1 VLDISFSTSLLLKWL
16 NLCMQLYFVCWVPLQ
31 CPFWQKNTA
40 PSWFQASQ
48 SSNGK
53 VFPLCAS
60 YASTGQNRFLL
71 GRMEHVRNTSIIISL
86 DSNDSICPS
95 YSGALETILG
105 KRLTPLATLVIA
117 VPGGNT
123 KRTQKGH
130 ITRHFPGVFGSNC
143 LLITFG
149 SMIRWTCIYA
159 YIFAYIYT
167 YLCVNSCVDVSI

>member
-1 VLDISFSTSLLLKWL
+1 
-16 NLCMQLYFVCWVPLQ
+16 MQLYFVCWVPLQ

-105 KRLTPLATLVIA
+105 KRLTPLATLYHMLPFKQA
-117 VPGGNT
+117 NDRRARREHKKNT
-123 KRTQKGH
+123 TGH

-149 SMIRWTCIYA
+149 SMIRWTCIY
-159 YIFAYIYT
+159 ISLRISIHICVWIRVLM
-167 YLCVNSCVDVSI
+167 YLSSQISG